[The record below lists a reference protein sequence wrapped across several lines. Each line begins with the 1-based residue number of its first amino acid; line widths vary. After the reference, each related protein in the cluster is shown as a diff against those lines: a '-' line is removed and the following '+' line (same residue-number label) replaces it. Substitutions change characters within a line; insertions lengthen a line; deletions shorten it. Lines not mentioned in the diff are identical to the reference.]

1 MGMDKIMIKSLF
13 FRFPFITGFLIFLIN
28 CYNPFFPKT
37 ITPPHEENLLST
49 PEGVI
54 KQLQI
59 SYETKHL
66 DLFKQLIYSDSLF
79 RFYIQHNIYKKQN
92 LKTIDKINRTVTLD
106 TLELDNTKIPQTEY
120 WYLTSTQEI
129 DIHKKLF
136 NRDNEI
142 EFLKGLQI
150 KDKELKLDSS
160 NNRNE
165 PDSLYILSIEKPVI
179 QISSPV
185 IYEAYGTRSKSFD
198 VGEQTFVV
206 KKAKING
213 DELWKILYWFEL
225 DAK

>member
-28 CYNPFFPKT
+28 CYNPFFPKI
-37 ITPPHEENLLST
+37 ITPPQEENLLST

-59 SYETKHL
+59 SYENKQL

-92 LKTIDKINRTVTLD
+92 LETIDKINRTVTL
-106 TLELDNTKIPQTEY
+106 ELDYAKIPQTEY

-150 KDKELKLDSS
+150 KDKVLKLDSS
-160 NNRNE
+160 DNRDE

-185 IYEAYGTRSKSFD
+185 IYEVYGTRSKSFD

-206 KKAKING
+206 KKAHVDG
-213 DELWKILYWFEL
+213 EQLWKILYWFEL
-225 DAK
+225 DSK

>member
-1 MGMDKIMIKSLF
+1 M
-13 FRFPFITGFLIFLIN
+13 
-28 CYNPFFPKT
+28 
-37 ITPPHEENLLST
+37 LST

-59 SYETKHL
+59 SYENKQL
-66 DLFKQLIYSDSLF
+66 DLFKELIYSDSHF

-92 LKTIDKINRTVTLD
+92 LKTIDKINRTVTL
-106 TLELDNTKIPQTEY
+106 ELDYAKIPKTEY

-129 DIHKKLF
+129 DLHKKLF

-160 NNRNE
+160 NSRNE
-165 PDSLYILSIEKPVI
+165 PDSLFILSIEKPVI

-185 IYEAYGTRSKSFD
+185 IYEEFGTRSKSFD
-198 VGEQTFVV
+198 VGEQTFVL
-206 KKAKING
+206 KKTKVNG

-225 DAK
+225 DTK